1 MNSGL
6 QANKFMKLNM
16 KTAFVMTMFSML
28 SVMVTACGHQNS
40 AISTSS
46 NNPGVGATGTNI
58 DIKNCQVGQVHN
70 AQNGCMPRGQCQVN
84 TGIAPN
90 STQCIAGTTVTE
102 EMKFGTS
109 AGTRHFGQL
118 AVTNLTQAELLL
130 QAAGICNSNLGYGAT
145 NYPTGN
151 MMSNTRC
158 AAWLQRG
165 GFAIVKSFSGVAA
178 NINIQIGAGSTFPT
192 DLVPVLPG
200 VYGSAYTYT
209 GNNFSGVNYV
219 SFSQQARNTKYN
231 NGNGMQIV
239 GVSPNGQSVN
249 LLMLIDNGDLGS
261 DRVEAQLVYQG
272 VEFAKIQLNR

>member
-1 MNSGL
+1 
-6 QANKFMKLNM
+6 MKSFKM
-16 KTAFVMTMFSML
+16 IFAMSMFALVS
-28 SVMVTACGHQNS
+28 ACGNQNS

-46 NNPGVGATGTNI
+46 NNPGVGATGTNV
-58 DIKNCQVGQVHN
+58 DIKNCQVGQVWN
-70 AQNGCMPRGQCQVN
+70 AQNGCLTRGQCQVN
-84 TGIAPN
+84 SGMAPN
-90 STQCIAGTTVTE
+90 TAQCVPGQTVTE
-102 EMKFGTS
+102 EMKFGS
-109 AGTRHFGQL
+109 SSGTRHFGQL

-130 QAAGICNSNLGYGAT
+130 QAAGICNSTTGFGGSYGNVGSVSA
-145 NYPTGN
+145 
-151 MMSNTRC
+151 MSNTRC

-165 GFAIVKSFSGVAA
+165 GFAIVKSFTGVAA

-200 VYGSAYTYT
+200 VYGSSYTYT
-209 GNNFSGVNYV
+209 GNNFTGSNYV

-272 VEFAKIQLNR
+272 IEFAKIQLNRF